1 MSRLAQGA
9 IALAVIAGFCAA
21 IPAALLP
28 YSELVARLAALLP
41 AAGEGSFFDG
51 ELRLRLALGLLCV
64 AATWAI
70 VRSMALSSASGFI
83 AGGFAACLL
92 MGSPSWH
99 GASFGPA
106 VATAAALGALA
117 AARRLAVGGAA
128 NDAAHEAIAA
138 CLAAA
143 IATLFEP
150 GYAGLSLPLVA
161 LWWLRV
167 GRRSGLGRGVRSAS
181 GRAQALGLLIA
192 PAISLGA
199 LLAVLLRWPSHE
211 ALLWPGWAA
220 GGAPLEVA
228 STAGAARA
236 LVERL
241 GPTAMVAAL
250 GGALALLL
258 PAKLVRVEVAPAEPP
273 GPWTFAML
281 AAMAAG
287 GALLDVARAAT
298 GVASAAAIA
307 LAAGV
312 ALQRLAQ
319 LAVIVVPGGAEE
331 APPRVL
337 GGGAILVALTAGVLV
352 LGPSLFY

>member
-9 IALAVIAGFCAA
+9 LALAVIAGFGAA
-21 IPAALLP
+21 IPAELLP
-28 YSELVARLAALLP
+28 HSELVVRIAALLP
-41 AAGEGSFFDG
+41 SQEGELFDG
-51 ELRLRLALGLLCV
+51 ALRLRLALGLLCA

-70 VRSMALSSASGFI
+70 VRAMALSAVSGFI

-117 AARRLAVGGAA
+117 AARRLAIGGAA

-220 GGAPLEVA
+220 GGAPLEIA
-228 STAGAARA
+228 SASGAARA

-250 GGALALLL
+250 GGGLALLL
-258 PAKLVRVEVAPAEPP
+258 PQRLVRVEVSPAEPP

-287 GALLDVARAAT
+287 GAVIDVARGVT